1 MAASASESRVH
12 ISLDLESGRA
22 AEFLDKLAHDDD
34 FRDRLSE
41 RPDEVMAEYGISIEG
56 IPTSEVELPPKD
68 LVQELHSRASGVAA
82 TRGRGK
88 INPWFVLTAVGMA
101 TSSSKTE

>member
-34 FRDRLSE
+34 FRRRLSE
-41 RPDEVMAEYGISIEG
+41 RPDDVMAEYGISIEG
-56 IPTSEVELPPKD
+56 IPTGEVELPPKD
-68 LVQELHSRASGVAA
+68 MVKDLHDRAARMAA
-82 TRGRGK
+82 TRGGGTTK
-88 INPWFVLTAVGMA
+88 PWFVLTGVGMA
-101 TSSSKTE
+101 TSSLTSE